1 MRINNNKKINN
12 LKIFLLVIFNMSE
25 FEKPKGYKN
34 INSSSSSVTQHNKSI
49 ITNLYE
55 NVSFYLERFSDIV
68 SDFFNQNLVSH

>member
-1 MRINNNKKINN
+1 
-12 LKIFLLVIFNMSE
+12 MSD

-49 ITNLYE
+49 VTNLYE